1 MAATTSP
8 GDGISD
14 ARPPARLHPL
24 ALRIMHWLNAMA
36 MLILILSGWAIY
48 NDEVLF
54 GWLHFPHWMT
64 LGDGPEGALQW
75 HFLAMW
81 ILGINGL
88 AYLGYGL
95 ATGRFRRML
104 LPIGIGEVVAE
115 MRAALALRL
124 SHEDLTRYNAVQ
136 RLLYLGIILIGIVQV
151 LSGLAVW
158 KPVQFSEL
166 AILFGDFQTARL
178 IHFLGMAAIVGF
190 LIVHVA
196 LALIVPRTL
205 LAMVTGGPLVARDPP
220 CAAEPV
226 PAGRQPMPS
235 EPPGEPMPMET
246 ASPTEMAPMEMGT
259 PPPTPPGGTTEP
271 VADPQPMQDQP
282 GKMAP

>member
-1 MAATTSP
+1 MTATTSP
-8 GDGISD
+8 GDGMGRVPGVGMRGS
-14 ARPPARLHPL
+14 RPPARLHPL
-24 ALRIMHWLNAMA
+24 AIRIMHWLNAIA

-48 NDEVLF
+48 NDEVIF
-54 GWLHFPHWMT
+54 GWLHFPNWMT

-81 ILGINGL
+81 ILGLNGL

-104 LPIGIGEVVAE
+104 LPIRFGEVVAE
-115 MRAALALRL
+115 IRAALALRL
-124 SHEDLTRYNAVQ
+124 SHEELTRYNAVQ
-136 RLLYLGIILIGIVQV
+136 RLLYIGIILIGILQV

-166 AILFGDFQTARL
+166 AALFGSFQAARL
-178 IHFLGMAAIVGF
+178 VHFLGMAAILGF

-205 LAMVTGGPLVARDPP
+205 VAMVTGGPLAGLDPLFR
-220 CAAEPV
+220 AEPA
-226 PAGRQPMPS
+226 PASLAPMP
-235 EPPGEPMPMET
+235 GELAGE
-246 ASPTEMAPMEMGT
+246 APMEMDSAAPPADGICEPT
-259 PPPTPPGGTTEP
+259 ADPPPAQARPET
-271 VADPQPMQDQP
+271 
-282 GKMAP
+282 MAP